1 MSRSPQQQKHQ
12 QGSLVDFF
20 AFETEETGTGAAPAA
35 DFVDYAENGGADI
48 ENAPPSEEVQRMP
61 EHYYHEV
68 ESFLSR
74 PAPQF
79 GEGPLRHLK
88 VSNNAKSTTVNNL
101 LASTMSKRKVST
113 DSSAAVVAN
122 AKAKVNSQPQRRKF
136 GAPMAIQPPAIDE
149 RLLREAF
156 AYTDK
161 LVQEDDGEEEVAGVR
176 VGAKSG
182 FSSEQ
187 EKHNRGMLEERRAL
201 PNSAPS
207 RISAAYAE
215 IKPMR

>member
-1 MSRSPQQQKHQ
+1 M
-12 QGSLVDFF
+12 VDFF
-20 AFETEETGTGAAPAA
+20 AFETEETGTVAATSAG
-35 DFVDYAENGGADI
+35 FVEYAEEGGADI

-101 LASTMSKRKVST
+101 LASTMSKRKVGT
-113 DSSAAVVAN
+113 DSAAAVVAN
-122 AKAKVNSQPQRRKF
+122 AKAKVSSQPQRRKF
-136 GAPMAIQPPAIDE
+136 GAPMAMQAPAIDE

-156 AYTDK
+156 AYADK
-161 LVQEDDGEEEVAGVR
+161 LVQEDDEEKEGVAGVR
-176 VGAKSG
+176 IEAKSG
-182 FSSEQ
+182 FSNEQ
-187 EKHNRGMLEERRAL
+187 EKLNRGMLEERRAL